1 MGPAIKGEHEVQ
13 RAYGLEIPRTLDEVV
28 DPRRLALLVYDMQV
42 GIFEQAPAL
51 RGVIPRVVET
61 LNAAREA
68 RVRTFF
74 CRHMSLPNELAG
86 VSQLRTAMA
95 WQRLDRVE
103 DVRSHFLRDSPGFQ
117 LVPEMQPLPSE
128 AVFDKLG
135 MSMFAGTPLDMALRD
150 CGIVAFAIVGVVLE
164 IGIAPTVSHGTD
176 LGYIPVVVADACG
189 SVEAEARQRA
199 LADIDYTLMSLTTD
213 AATFCRLLRGAAPMD
228 GTGRTVAASESA

>member
-1 MGPAIKGEHEVQ
+1 LGTFGSEGGIVQ
-13 RAYGLEIPRTLDEVV
+13 RAFGLEIPRTLEEVA
-28 DPRRLALLVYDMQV
+28 DPRRMALLVYDMQV

-51 RGVIPRVVET
+51 RRVIPQVVEV

-68 RVRTFF
+68 KVRTFF

-117 LVPEMQPLPSE
+117 LIPEMQPLPRE

-199 LADIDYTLMSLTTD
+199 LDSIDYTLTSLTTD
-213 AATFCRLLRGAAPMD
+213 TATICRLLRGSS
-228 GTGRTVAASESA
+228 ASDRVR